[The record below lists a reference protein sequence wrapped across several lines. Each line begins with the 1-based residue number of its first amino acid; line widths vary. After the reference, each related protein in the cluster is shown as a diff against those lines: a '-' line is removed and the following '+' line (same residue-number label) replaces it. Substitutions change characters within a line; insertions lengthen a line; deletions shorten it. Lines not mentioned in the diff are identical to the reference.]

1 MAAVLRGEPRSRAKP
16 RAQQG
21 QGQPKGRVPGPAKSP
36 PRGPRGPKPAI
47 MDHGKL
53 SAAASVNLPP
63 RIAVTVA
70 AVVVLI
76 GLVAALA
83 TQHRGE
89 ALVGA
94 GVAAMDRQLGAMG
107 LKVRNLTIEGATPM
121 ARADIIA
128 ASHLYKDQPILSV
141 DLEALRK
148 SIEQVGWVKQA
159 SVVRLLPD
167 TIVIAV
173 TQRQTLAVWQH
184 GGKSEVIDPD
194 GRAIPEA
201 DAGRFADL
209 PLVVGD
215 GASENAGA
223 ILPLVRARPRLME
236 RLEALVRVDDRRW
249 DLRMKDGSLIQ
260 LPATG
265 EDSALIQ
272 LDQLDQKSRI
282 LELGFARIDL
292 RDPELVAVRPRDA
305 TPPGQLATGGA

>member
-16 RAQQG
+16 RAQA
-21 QGQPKGRVPGPAKSP
+21 KGRQPAPPKSSGKAP
-36 PRGPRGPKPAI
+36 PRGPRGPKPPPLL
-47 MDHGKL
+47 DHGKL

-63 RIAVTVA
+63 RIALIVA
-70 AVVVLI
+70 AVVVTI
-76 GLVAALA
+76 GLVAGLA
-83 TQHRGE
+83 TQNRG
-89 ALVGA
+89 ASLFGG
-94 GVAAMDRQLGAMG
+94 GVAAVDRQLGAMG
-107 LKVRNLTIEGATPM
+107 LKVRTLTIQGATPM
-121 ARADIIA
+121 AQPDIIR
-128 ASHLYKDQPILSV
+128 ASQLYKDQPILGV

-148 SIEQVGWVKQA
+148 QIEQVGWVKQA

-184 GGKSEVIDPD
+184 AGRAEVIDPD
-194 GRAIPEA
+194 GHAIREA

-209 PLVVGD
+209 PLVVGE
-215 GASENAGA
+215 GANENAGS
-223 ILPLVRARPRLME
+223 ILPLIRARPRLLE

-272 LDQLDQKSRI
+272 LDALDQKSRI

-292 RDPELVAVRPRDA
+292 RDPELVAVRPRDVA
-305 TPPGQLATGGA
+305 PPGQLVSGGA

>member
-16 RAQQG
+16 RAQGQG
-21 QGQPKGRVPGPAKSP
+21 QGRGKGAGPATPP
-36 PRGPRGPKPAI
+36 PRGPKGPKPPL

-53 SAAASVNLPP
+53 SAAASVNLNP
-63 RIAVTVA
+63 RIALMVA
-70 AVVVLI
+70 VGVVAV
-76 GLVAALA
+76 GLFAALASEHRGGNLTGGAVAAL
-83 TQHRGE
+83 
-89 ALVGA
+89 
-94 GVAAMDRQLGAMG
+94 DRQLGVMG
-107 LKVRNLTIEGATPM
+107 LKVRTLTIQGATPM
-121 ARADIIA
+121 AQPDIIR
-128 ASHLYKDQPILSV
+128 ASQIYKDQPILSV
-141 DLEALRK
+141 DLDALRK

-184 GGKSEVIDPD
+184 GGKTEVIDPD
-194 GRAIPEA
+194 GRAIAEA

-209 PLVVGD
+209 PLVVGE
-215 GASENAGA
+215 GAAENAGA
-223 ILPLVRARPRLME
+223 ILPLVRSRPRLME
-236 RLEALVRVDDRRW
+236 RLEALVRVDGRRW

-260 LPATG
+260 LPSTG

-292 RDPELVAVRPRDA
+292 RVSELVAVRPRDA
-305 TPPGQLATGGA
+305 APPGQLVTGGA